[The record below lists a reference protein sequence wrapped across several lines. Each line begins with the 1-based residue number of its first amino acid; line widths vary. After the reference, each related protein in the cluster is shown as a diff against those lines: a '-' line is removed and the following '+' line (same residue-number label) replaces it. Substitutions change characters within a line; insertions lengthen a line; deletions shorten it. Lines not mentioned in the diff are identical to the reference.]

1 MGLLVVFLYII
12 VGSSLVFTDFMDH
25 LIEGQ
30 LRTVIGVVCIL
41 YGAFRGVRYYF
52 NNQDHSEP

>member
-12 VGSSLVFTDFMDH
+12 VGSSLVFTDFMGH

-41 YGAFRGVRYYF
+41 YGALRGVRYYF
-52 NNQDHSEP
+52 KNKDHS